1 MTDPVPSADDA
12 ALQRRRFLRGGA
24 LLAAAAGGA
33 VAASASSALPAA
45 AAPVEYV
52 RLGAENT
59 ASAATVISSGAES
72 ATTLALR
79 PAAGAAL
86 ELASNEFPALAVN
99 QIAGTS
105 EGLVVGVK
113 YPDDDTVYTDYL
125 ATSSD
130 VSALPVTYP
139 VPPHRILDTK
149 AKNTKAVVASSSS
162 PFDKDRRLKK
172 GAWIDVVVEADV
184 DDYSPIAAHVVV
196 TSTGSS
202 SDGYLT
208 VYVPS
213 LPRTGVTVSFLK
225 KKQLSG
231 SAYAGLDDV
240 KGKRAFRIY
249 ASQATHVAVDL
260 TGITD
265 VYDPVLSGADAGARS
280 GGKVAAKPSR
290 AAAAR
295 RLG

>member
-1 MTDPVPSADDA
+1 MTDPTPSADDA

-33 VAASASSALPAA
+33 VAASATTALPAA
-45 AAPVEYV
+45 AAEPVEYV
-52 RLGAENT
+52 RLGSESTTT
-59 ASAATVISSGAES
+59 ASTVITSGAG
-72 ATTLALR
+72 TPTLALR

-86 ELASNEFPALAVN
+86 ELAGNEFPALAVN
-99 QIAGTS
+99 QVAGTS
-105 EGLVVGVK
+105 EGLVVGVR
-113 YPDDDTVYTDYL
+113 YPGDDEVVTDYI

-130 VSALPVTYP
+130 VSAVPVTYP
-139 VPPHRILDTK
+139 VLPRRILDTK

-172 GAWIDVVVEADV
+172 GAWIDVVVESDSV
-184 DDYSPIAAHVVV
+184 DYSPIAAHVVV

-202 SDGYLT
+202 SDGSLT
-208 VYVPS
+208 VYVPNF
-213 LPRTGVTVSFLK
+213 PRSGVTVSFLK

-231 SAYAGLDDV
+231 STYAGLDEV
-240 KGKRAFRIY
+240 KGKQALRIY

-260 TGITD
+260 TGITE
-265 VYDPVLSGADAGARS
+265 VYAPVSSGARKAGHA
-280 GGKVAAKPSR
+280 AAKPSR